1 MADDTL
7 TSKQSVVGAWEHSG
21 GPSDKNLSLEDFS
34 RHTLDDAIL
43 MRMGKKP
50 ALKRT
55 FGFMPALGFSCTLLI
70 TWEGV
75 NTLFSTGITN
85 GGPAGLIYG
94 YLFIWVGTLSV
105 FITLSELTSMAP
117 ISSGQYHWVSMLAP
131 YKWHKFLS
139 YITGWFTLV
148 GWQAMVAS
156 GGFLSGTEIQGL
168 IVLTTNYQITP
179 WHGTMLFWAT
189 IVFAVFI
196 NTVVSSA
203 LPKFEGLILV
213 FHIIGFFAILIPLVV
228 LGPHDSASN
237 VFTTFSN
244 GGNWPTQ
251 GLSFFV
257 GLLGNVFAF
266 FGADG
271 AIHMSEEIQNAAV
284 VVPRSMLAA
293 IMINGVL
300 GFGMLLGL
308 LFCLGNLDDA
318 ASSATGYPFME
329 VFQQAVQNT
338 TGAAIMSAFITSMSI
353 CATVAILASASRVL
367 WAFARDRAVPGWRF
381 VQKVSSSP
389 LPASTNA
396 SADMKSSSMTAHQFR
411 TSPSPSPPLSASC
424 SR

>member
-1 MADDTL
+1 
-7 TSKQSVVGAWEHSG
+7 
-21 GPSDKNLSLEDFS
+21 
-34 RHTLDDAIL
+34 
-43 MRMGKKP
+43 
-50 ALKRT
+50 
-55 FGFMPALGFSCTLLI
+55 
-70 TWEGV
+70 
-75 NTLFSTGITN
+75 
-85 GGPAGLIYG
+85 
-94 YLFIWVGTLSV
+94 
-105 FITLSELTSMAP
+105 
-117 ISSGQYHWVSMLAP
+117 
-131 YKWHKFLS
+131 
-139 YITGWFTLV
+139 
-148 GWQAMVAS
+148 
-156 GGFLSGTEIQGL
+156 
-168 IVLTTNYQITP
+168 
-179 WHGTMLFWAT
+179 MLFWAT

-196 NTVVSSA
+196 NTVVSIA
-203 LPKFEGLILV
+203 LPKFEGLILF
-213 FHIIGFFAILIPLVV
+213 FHIIGFFAILIPFVV
-228 LGPHDSASN
+228 LGPHDSVSN

-381 VQKVSSSP
+381 VQK
-389 LPASTNA
+389 L
-396 SADMKSSSMTAHQFR
+396 DDR
-411 TSPSPSPPLSASC
+411 TSIPYISVAITTLVSFLLALIIIGSSTAFNDIVGLTVSGIYSSYLIVSVLFLWRRLRGDISSVDDSPHLLANVAGKPLIWGPWKIPGIFGIANNIFLLRVSHHHLVLQLLAPIYA
-424 SR
+424 RHRGDHEL